1 MSMDNEDLRTL
12 ALFEKVEKNQGINQR
27 QLAKELG
34 ISLGLT
40 NAFIQKVL
48 QKGWMRAR
56 QVSARRW
63 IYFLTPQGGM
73 EKSRLTANYLKRS
86 IDYFRDLKQR
96 VNNKLMELA
105 AQGIK
110 GLHVYGRSDLSE
122 VVTLCLPLWEIELLS
137 TITTDHLTSPD
148 SPDMPLLPELHANQ
162 LILITALEDVEMI
175 KTHLL
180 SNDYKETEH
189 WVYF

>member
-1 MSMDNEDLRTL
+1 MDNDDLRTL
-12 ALFEKVEKNQGINQR
+12 ALFEKVEKNKRINQR

-63 IYFLTPQGGM
+63 IYFLTPQGAM
-73 EKSRLTANYLKRS
+73 EKSRLTASYLRRS

-96 VNNKLMELA
+96 VNHKLNELA
-105 AQGIK
+105 GQGVK
-110 GLHVYGRSDLSE
+110 GLHIYGKSDLAE
-122 VVTLCLPLWEIELLS
+122 VVTLCLPLWDIELLS
-137 TITTDHLTSPD
+137 TISTDPLTSPD
-148 SPDMPLLPELHANQ
+148 TSEMPRLPQ
-162 LILITALEDVEMI
+162 LNSNEFILITALDHFESI
-175 KTHLL
+175 KSHLL
-180 SNDYKETEH
+180 SHNYQETEH
-189 WVYF
+189 WAYF